1 MQSKWLVKSASALAM
16 VAVMATETMSPI
28 PAYAGVPGVFA
39 TEYTQLLNYAE
50 LAGQLEKQVLMVENQ
65 LNQLADMAKHGITI
79 TNQLFGTVASDIN
92 NLNQIVKTGQSLSYT
107 MSNLD
112 GSFRLRFPGYSSSTN
127 YGQSYQTW
135 SQTSLDSTR
144 GTLNAAGLQNSQF
157 NSDEALLKTL
167 QGQSQSAVGRMQAI
181 EVGNQIAENQ
191 SEQLMKLRQLMMAD
205 IQSKAAYQGALVQA
219 EATKQGAVSDRA
231 AADTMRKGREQGQQG
246 AGEEHCGSCSQ
257 QHNPHGRGEADVSDR
272 SNCRTC
278 YGLRWRSSLDGRSL
292 PTRHRENDPNKR
304 YSVQYECGA
313 DARKCNHQAGQ
324 GGPDGAG
331 EIEFD
336 AVERRSC
343 REVFLVNQLRQDGAP
358 GRRFKC
364 VSRRQSEGQKEK

>member
-1 MQSKWLVKSASALAM
+1 MQSKWLAKSATAFAL
-16 VAVMATETMSPI
+16 VALMATETMSPI

-39 TEYTQLLNYAE
+39 TEYTQLLNYTE

-144 GTLNAAGLQNSQF
+144 GALNAAGLQNSQF

-167 QGQSQSAVGRMQAI
+167 QSQSQSAVGRMQAI

-219 EATKQGAVSDRA
+219 EATKQANSD
-231 AADTMRKGREQGQQG
+231 QFFGQTQ
-246 AGEEHCGSCSQ
+246 
-257 QHNPHGRGEADVSDR
+257 VTSDGV
-272 SNCRTC
+272 T
-278 YGLRWRSSLDGRSL
+278 
-292 PTRHRENDPNKR
+292 
-304 YSVQYECGA
+304 
-313 DARKCNHQAGQ
+313 
-324 GGPDGAG
+324 
-331 EIEFD
+331 F
-336 AVERRSC
+336 
-343 REVFLVNQLRQDGAP
+343 
-358 GRRFKC
+358 
-364 VSRRQSEGQKEK
+364 